1 MELKYP
7 KNYGKRSL
15 TARMLAT
22 ISPNIYVY
30 IPAPFESVIYNKY
43 YLMLCR
49 HLDPDTNI
57 VCVMNDSR
65 YVPVN
70 TKEALMMYLSI
81 LSPIS
86 YKRFINACFEINLM
100 MIIEAFND
108 KVYYV
113 INPVF
118 ACHKILNFQSI
129 SKFFSLVSSFGMDLV
144 IDEKYVKDVIKPQS
158 DDRIAKW

>member
-1 MELKYP
+1 
-7 KNYGKRSL
+7 
-15 TARMLAT
+15 
-22 ISPNIYVY
+22 
-30 IPAPFESVIYNKY
+30 
-43 YLMLCR
+43 
-49 HLDPDTNI
+49 
-57 VCVMNDSR
+57 MNDSR